1 MASGFN
7 IRSVEIEG
15 FKGFTSPQTIDFEGR
30 HVFLLGRVGK
40 GKSSIVEAVRWGL
53 FGSTSRRNEVVRNT
67 RYAGDC
73 RVIITLVRDGE
84 PWNLVRTYNPGTD
97 RTSIPVLT
105 DRHGTRHPLGQVM
118 PNLDS
123 LDAGEG
129 AHIIFA
135 SQSAPLSRQP
145 TDLEPFE
152 KHIFSYL
159 GLTHPRALLSDLDNF
174 LRAQSDA
181 EDKLGSEITDARN
194 DIDDQIAQE
203 ETRRRNIL
211 NAPPWGGD
219 GPPPSI
225 ATSEQKLRCFIEEIT
240 GESPSAD
247 LDGASLS
254 ALIEGAEK
262 ALREQSNV
270 SQSHLNAKAKALAI
284 NRKRLQDLRA
294 AQSKT
299 KEQET
304 KAQNTKCA
312 LAAIYAGLT
321 PEELQQELADAKS
334 AWTKATVK
342 RRIASDAAF
351 LIEGGDSDQTTCPVC
366 ASPHGRQELMDRV
379 ENAVNEFG
387 DSKDSGKSMM
397 DALES
402 RVEEAADLET
412 LLELQTSELA
422 SVQDEEMLAASSV
435 SGGDRTRLEQGLDIS
450 HLIAGYSQQETAIN
464 DQLEDQEAWFKERR
478 ADLEKFKEEDRF
490 QRIQDLL
497 RELTMT
503 RGKIDRVIDSY
514 NSLVKFGESVRAI
527 RAAVNSRLDERL
539 ADGLPRVSD
548 IFSKSF
554 YALTNHDWY
563 DRVVVSNSP
572 SLTLQLGV
580 ASSQDSTG
588 AIDPTGVLN
597 GQAESALT
605 IVPYFAFSQADDTP
619 TEVLLVMLDDPTRA
633 SDTEHIY
640 MLLQRLEELGRNVQL
655 VVASQ
660 EAERFTEMVPK
671 VFDADSYIIVSPT
684 GWSPYDGP
692 ELEISHG

>member
-15 FKGFTSPQTIDFEGR
+15 FKGFTSPQTIDFGGR

-105 DRHGTRHPLGQVM
+105 DRHGARHPLGQVM

-181 EDKLGSEITDARN
+181 EDKLGTEITEARD
-194 DIDDQIAQE
+194 DIDVQIAQE

-211 NAPPWGGD
+211 NAPPWDD

-225 ATSEQKLRCFIEEIT
+225 GTSLQRVRRFTEEIT
-240 GESPSAD
+240 GDPPSAD

-254 ALIEGAEK
+254 ALIEDAEK

-270 SQSHLNAKAKALAI
+270 SQSELNAKAKALAMMRTI
-284 NRKRLQDLRA
+284 LEDLNA

-299 KEQET
+299 KDRET
-304 KAQNTKCA
+304 QVQITKGE
-312 LAAIYAGLT
+312 LEEIYAGLT
-321 PEELQQELADAKS
+321 PEELQQEFADAKS
-334 AWTKATVK
+334 AWTTATVNG
-342 RRIASDAAF
+342 RIASDAAF
-351 LIEGGDSDQTTCPVC
+351 LIEGRDSNEVPCPVC
-366 ASPHGRQELMDRV
+366 GSPHDRQELRDRV
-379 ENAVNEFG
+379 ENAVNRFG
-387 DSKDSGKSMM
+387 DSKDSGKSIM
-397 DALES
+397 DALQS
-402 RVEEAADLET
+402 RIEKAAHLET
-412 LLELQTSELA
+412 VLEMQTSELGSA
-422 SVQDEEMLAASSV
+422 RDEEMLAASSA
-435 SGGDRTRLEQGLDIS
+435 SRGDKTKLEQGLEIS
-450 HLIAGYSQQETAIN
+450 QLIAGYSQQETAIN
-464 DQLEDQEAWFKERR
+464 AQLEDQEAWFKERR
-478 ADLEKFKEEDRF
+478 ADLAKFKEEERF
-490 QRIQDLL
+490 HRIQGLL
-497 RELTMT
+497 HELMMTKRE
-503 RGKIDRVIDSY
+503 IDRVKSSY
-514 NSLVKFGESVRAI
+514 DSLVKFGESVRAI
-527 RAAVNSRLDERL
+527 REAVNARLDERL
-539 ADGLPRVSD
+539 ADGLPHVSD
-548 IFSKSF
+548 IFSTSF

-563 DRVVVSNSP
+563 DRVVVSKGFSR
-572 SLTLQLGV
+572 TLELGV
-580 ASSQDSTG
+580 ASSQDPTG

-671 VFDADSYIIVSPT
+671 VFDADSYIIVAPT